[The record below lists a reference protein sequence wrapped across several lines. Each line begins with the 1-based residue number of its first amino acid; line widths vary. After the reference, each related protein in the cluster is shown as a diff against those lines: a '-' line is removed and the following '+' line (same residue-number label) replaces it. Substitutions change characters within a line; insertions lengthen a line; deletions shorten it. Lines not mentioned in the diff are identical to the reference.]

1 MIPPTPD
8 IGTTLVL
15 RRTFAADRP
24 RVFRAWIDP
33 EALQRWLKPNG
44 LSLRVRS
51 LDARVDGSFR
61 FDLENG
67 VAIVGTYLD
76 LVPPEKLVFTWL
88 NEAQPESGTVVSV
101 DFLEQGSSTEVV
113 LRHTRLSQ
121 PDLRARVEGGWRAA
135 LDALADIL
143 SFPLDEQRLARE

>member
-8 IGTTLVL
+8 LRTSLVL
-15 RRTFAADRP
+15 RRTFAASRP

-33 EALQRWLKPNG
+33 EALPRWLKPNG
-44 LSLRVRS
+44 LSLRVQS

-61 FDLENG
+61 FDLESG

-76 LVPPEKLVFTWL
+76 LVPPEKLVFTWS
-88 NEAQPESGTVVSV
+88 NEAQPDQGTVVTV

-113 LRHTRLSQ
+113 LTHTRLTQ
-121 PDLRARVEGGWRAA
+121 PDLRARVEGGWQAA
-135 LDALADIL
+135 FDALAEIL
-143 SFPLDEQRLARE
+143 SSPEPES

>member
-8 IGTTLVL
+8 LRTSVVL
-15 RRTFAADRP
+15 HRTFAATRP

-61 FDLENG
+61 FELENG
-67 VAIVGTYLD
+67 VVIVGRYLD
-76 LVPPEKLVFTWL
+76 LVSPEKLVFTWS
-88 NEAQPESGTVVSV
+88 NEARPEQDSVVTV

-113 LRHTRLSQ
+113 LTHTRLGQ
-121 PDLRARVEGGWRAA
+121 PDLRARVEGGWRWA
-135 LDALADIL
+135 LDALAEVL
-143 SFPLDEQRLARE
+143 SSPDLEG

>member
-1 MIPPTPD
+1 MTPPIPD
-8 IGTTLVL
+8 LRTTLVL
-15 RRTFAADRP
+15 RRTFAATRP
-24 RVFRAWIDP
+24 RVFRAWIEP

-67 VAIVGTYLD
+67 VAIVGTYLE
-76 LVPPEKLVFTWL
+76 LVPPEKLVFTWS
-88 NEAQPESGTVVSV
+88 NETQPEQGTVVTV
-101 DFLEQGSSTEVV
+101 DFMEQGSSTEVV
-113 LRHTRLSQ
+113 LTHTRLSQ

-135 LDALADIL
+135 LDGLADVL
-143 SFPLDEQRLARE
+143 SSADLES